1 MRCIHPPAQVAQE
14 DGDNA
19 WKTRAP
25 GYLSYSC
32 TLGQGVS
39 ICKVQVAPEGGEEV
53 DKRAL
58 LDRLKC
64 SGLGTAVTSP
74 EDRSNVDYMV
84 KNRVCTVLP
93 PLFSISFCKGGLGQA
108 HLPQRCVQPA

>member
-1 MRCIHPPAQVAQE
+1 MAKFQ
-14 DGDNA
+14 
-19 WKTRAP
+19 
-25 GYLSYSC
+25 S
-32 TLGQGVS
+32 
-39 ICKVQVAPEGGEEV
+39 QVAPEGGEEV

-84 KNRVCTVLP
+84 KNRVCALLP
-93 PLFSISFCKGGLGQA
+93 PFFSIAFCKGRLRRA
-108 HLPQRCVQPA
+108 HLPRRCVQPG